1 LTNSI
6 TRAEQ
11 LKKVPLLAF
20 MASVID
26 SETEYGIED
35 VCKALIEKF
44 KLKANPDNLHTIN
57 SQLISIVSIEKK
69 KDLFLEL
76 PIYGFIRIYKE
87 YRLLKYKD
95 HVGESDVYS
104 TIEVNSKEIEIKRGF
119 DTEKMLKLKDSL
131 EVLYNADSNTFLS
144 WSDVF
149 DQCWKM
155 FEKGNKY
162 DALSCFHDACEKLTL
177 YNEMDEIDTAEKF
190 SFWAKWIKIKWDYYL
205 WEKHEEGT
213 RFEFCLGIKEFISR
227 NLQSWLENK
236 EMHTPKIN
244 VYSNEHEIA
253 VEEFLN
259 VEETQIL
266 YIKCAINSIYG
277 T

>member
-1 LTNSI
+1 LTNGI
-6 TRAEQ
+6 KRAEQ
-11 LKKVPLLAF
+11 LKRVPLLAF

-26 SETEYGIED
+26 PEEEHSLED

-44 KLKANPDNLHTIN
+44 KLTATADSLHTIN
-57 SQLISIVSIEKK
+57 SQLISVIHIEKK

-76 PIYGFIRIYKE
+76 SVYGFIRIYKE

-95 HVGESDVYS
+95 HVGEADVYS
-104 TIEVNSKEIEIKRGF
+104 VIEVNSKEIEVKRDF

-131 EVLYNADSNTFLS
+131 EALYSTNSNIVLS

-162 DALSCFHDACEKLTL
+162 DALREFHDACDQLSL
-177 YNEMDEIDTAEKF
+177 QDSSEIEIAYKF

-205 WEKHEEGT
+205 WERHEEKT
-213 RFEFCLGIKEFISR
+213 KFEYCLGIKEFISR

-236 EMHTPKIN
+236 EMHTPKNN

-259 VEETQIL
+259 VEESQVL
-266 YIKCAINSIYG
+266 YVNCAINNIYG

>member
-1 LTNSI
+1 MNSI
-6 TRAEQ
+6 PRAEA
-11 LKKVPLLAF
+11 LKRVPLLAF

-26 SETEYGIED
+26 PNEEHSIDD

-44 KLKANPDNLHTIN
+44 KLNAKPDNHFTVNNL
-57 SQLISIVSIEKK
+57 LFSIVQIEKK
-69 KDLFLEL
+69 KDLFLEI

-104 TIEVNSKEIEIKRGF
+104 TIEVNSKEIEVKHGF
-119 DTEKMLKLKDSL
+119 DEEKMLRLKESL
-131 EVLYNADSNTFLS
+131 ETLYTTESNLHLS

-149 DQCWKM
+149 ELCWKM
-155 FEKGNKY
+155 FEKGNRY
-162 DALSCFHDACEKLTL
+162 DALSTFHHACEQLVAQDEG
-177 YNEMDEIDTAEKF
+177 NEDIAEKY

-205 WEKHEEGT
+205 WEKHEDNTKYEY
-213 RFEFCLGIKEFISR
+213 CLSIKEFISR
-227 NLQSWLENK
+227 NLQSWLDNK

-253 VEEFLN
+253 VESFLSL
-259 VEETQIL
+259 EESQVL
-266 YIKCAINSIYG
+266 YVKCAINNIYG
-277 T
+277 A

>member
-1 LTNSI
+1 M
-6 TRAEQ
+6 
-11 LKKVPLLAF
+11 KVPLLAF
-20 MASVID
+20 MANVID
-26 SETEYGIED
+26 PEEEHNLED

-44 KLKANPDNLHTIN
+44 KLSAKVDSLHTIN
-57 SQLISIVSIEKK
+57 SQLISVVSIEKK

-104 TIEVNSKEIEIKRGF
+104 IIEVNSKEIELKRGF
-119 DTEKMLKLKDSL
+119 NIEKMLKLKDSL
-131 EVLYNADSNTFLS
+131 ETLYNANSNIFLS

-162 DALSCFHDACEKLTL
+162 DALREFHDACDKLSLQDDT
-177 YNEMDEIDTAEKF
+177 DIDTADKF

-227 NLQSWLENK
+227 NVQSWLDNK

-253 VEEFLN
+253 VEEFLS
-259 VEETQIL
+259 VEESQVL
-266 YIKCAINSIYG
+266 YVKCAINSIYG